1 MATYSQATI
10 DAMNKRG
17 KALLDPNKA
26 KPPKPTPAKPTSTY
40 VVPAASANITSQL
53 NGLPYSYT
61 PPNPAGSQTSYS
73 SGSSGS
79 STSGGGKSRASDTT
93 RIETSYTVGP
103 STTSPSWIGDG
114 TSQTGNDSATT
125 DTTPNDYYADLLANQ
140 EEAARIR
147 TQGARDANMANVG
160 KVNAYSD
167 RALQNAYI
175 SKELNRVN
183 MPQQLSALG
192 YSGGAT
198 ETSMTGAMTD
208 YENRRGTIEQ
218 DRADALNDIYE
229 NDAQILATGNAEL
242 ADLGTQYYQNLIEKQ
257 TRDEANALSQSRWQ
271 TEFNADQASEAYQ
284 NKLDLAKI
292 KASYGDY
299 SGLQAL
305 GISVNALNND
315 NGSTPAT
322 KAYTARAKTATAS
335 ASSPTSSGNYN
346 TVLNNVKRALG
357 GSNAGS
363 QASWNAAINY
373 IQNELNKGT
382 LTEYEA
388 QQMLGQLG
396 LN

>member
-1 MATYSQATI
+1 MAQLPTAKPKYVMSNIARAAKKTITLQNDTSKPRSNLTRAVDRYGNEAPIGREAIEGTYSITGETLP
-10 DAMNKRG
+10 DG
-17 KALLDPNKA
+17 S
-26 KPPKPTPAKPTSTY
+26 PTW
-40 VVPAASANITSQL
+40 L
-53 NGLPYSYT
+53 GNGT
-61 PPNPAGSQTSYS
+61 
-73 SGSSGS
+73 
-79 STSGGGKSRASDTT
+79 SDTGNGAG
-93 RIETSYTVGP
+93 IPNTS
-103 STTSPSWIGDG
+103 
-114 TSQTGNDSATT
+114 TT
-125 DTTPNDYYADLLANQ
+125 DTTPNDYYADLLAKQ
-140 EEAARIR
+140 EEEARIR

-160 KVNAYSD
+160 KVNTYSD

-198 ETSMTGAMTD
+198 ETSMMGAQTD

-271 TEFNADQASEAYQ
+271 TEFDADQASEAYQ

-305 GISVNALNND
+305 GISVNSLNND